1 MSLSTMRTPDMRL
14 SLDHIE
20 NSPRGTRFLLL
31 IPDAE
36 PELEGRQ
43 CWPVDFEDDFTFYLE
58 RSGNRSIL
66 TGIKRE
72 DCRYWLR
79 NPSRQLRGDTAALR
93 VSDANKRHCILAY
106 FELQDN
112 QVYRKSEMIKGKLF
126 PARYAVCIW
135 DSYEIITRVHRA
147 LKHFG

>member
-1 MSLSTMRTPDMRL
+1 M
-14 SLDHIE
+14 E
-20 NSPRGTRFLLL
+20 NSPHGTRFLLP

-36 PELEGRQ
+36 PELEGRGY
-43 CWPVDFEDDFTFYLE
+43 WPVDFKDDFTFYLE
-58 RSGNRSIL
+58 RSKNRSIL

-79 NPSRQLRGDTAALR
+79 NPSGQLRGDTAALR
-93 VSDANKRHCILAY
+93 ASNANKRHRILAY

-126 PARYAVCIW
+126 PA
-135 DSYEIITRVHRA
+135 
-147 LKHFG
+147 

>member
-14 SLDHIE
+14 SFDYME
-20 NSPRGTRFLLL
+20 NSLRGTRFLLL
-31 IPDAE
+31 ILGTE

-58 RSGNRSIL
+58 RFGNRSIL

-79 NPSRQLRGDTAALR
+79 NPSGQLRRDTAALR
-93 VSDANKRHCILAY
+93 ASDTNKRHCILAH

-112 QVYRKSEMIKGKLF
+112 QVYQKSEMIKGKLSRLDMLF
-126 PARYAVCIW
+126 VYGIPIR
-135 DSYEIITRVHRA
+135 
-147 LKHFG
+147 